1 MQNVCKGCVKF
12 NLKRTCD
19 RIPEALAKHQCQF
32 KLNATN
38 IVKTIVVKGLKEVN
52 SVIHRKRSI
61 LQR

>member
-19 RIPEALAKHQCQF
+19 RIPEALAKQHCQF

-38 IVKTIVVKGLKEVN
+38 IVKTIVVNSLNGVN
-52 SVIHRKRSI
+52 SVIHRKRSV